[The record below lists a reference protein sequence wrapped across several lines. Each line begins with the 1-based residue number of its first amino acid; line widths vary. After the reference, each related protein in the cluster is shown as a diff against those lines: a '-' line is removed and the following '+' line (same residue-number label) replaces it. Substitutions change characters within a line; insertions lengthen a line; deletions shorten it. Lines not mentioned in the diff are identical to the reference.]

1 MRDSTYRQKL
11 MGVLWSERDEKA
23 QANNLRY
30 ALVANFWKIQQHKE
44 SWERYTS
51 RMGVARCGL

>member
-11 MGVLWSERDEKA
+11 MGVLWSEMDEKA

-30 ALVANFWKIQQHKE
+30 ALVAYFWKTQQHKE
-44 SWERYTS
+44 SRERYTS
-51 RMGVARCGL
+51 RISVARCGL